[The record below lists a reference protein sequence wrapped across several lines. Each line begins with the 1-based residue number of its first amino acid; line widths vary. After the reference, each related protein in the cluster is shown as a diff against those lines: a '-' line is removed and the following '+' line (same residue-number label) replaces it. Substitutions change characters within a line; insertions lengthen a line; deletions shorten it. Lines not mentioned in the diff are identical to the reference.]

1 MVLGGA
7 TQGRSALYF
16 NMSISQQIDLILG
29 RAEHSAILCSW
40 GRDSSLLLHCAREI
54 NPAIAIYYLG
64 DTLPAEAARLVV
76 DEGVAIYSFAPKSA
90 YIDRETL
97 IENFS
102 FNGVAVPMLSSVV
115 KSDHCTHD
123 HLNQAACVNF
133 FFPHDV
139 VLWGYRHSDEHPLL
153 PGVKFE
159 PEIQIGHT
167 RFIAPLYDLSD
178 AEVATEINRLSL
190 SYVEDKPIEICDSC
204 LQALAGFQERST
216 IDH

>member
-1 MVLGGA
+1 MKNFHRDIEDRL
-7 TQGRSALYF
+7 T
-16 NMSISQQIDLILG
+16 
-29 RAEHSAILCSW
+29 RAEHPAILCSW
-40 GRDSSLLLHCAREI
+40 GRDSSLLLYCARKI
-54 NPAIAIYYLG
+54 NPAIPIYYLG
-64 DTLPAEAARLVV
+64 DTLPPEAARLAV
-76 DEGVAIYSFAPKSA
+76 DEGVTIYSFAPQSA
-90 YIDRETL
+90 YVSRETL
-97 IENFS
+97 IEEYS
-102 FNGVAVPMLSSVV
+102 FNGVVVPMLSNVA
-115 KSDHCTHD
+115 KSDQCTHGY
-123 HLNQAACVNF
+123 LNRPVSESF

-190 SYVEDKPIEICDSC
+190 SYADDEPVEMCDSC